1 MKNYEDTVFQ
11 VGKVVRCNLDIYPFS
26 SLPWHEIAEG
36 ATAAA
41 VQYLLLL
48 LYYIL
53 PLLVVVEVVGS
64 SGSNNAKDF
73 SNVAV
78 THLGGK

>member
-1 MKNYEDTVFQ
+1 M
-11 VGKVVRCNLDIYPFS
+11 RCNLDIYPLS
-26 SLPWHEIAEG
+26 SLPWHEIVEGPTAE
-36 ATAAA
+36 A
-41 VQYLLLL
+41 VRYLLLI

-53 PLLVVVEVVGS
+53 PLLLLVVEVVGS